1 MSSGALRW
9 AVAAAPVLAWAAWLH
24 WNIPGSGA
32 PIRGNLDWPVSAFA
46 RSCATCARHLAA
58 GDFDTRYVF
67 GLLGGLGLAFQSAW
81 LLARPQWSE
90 PWWRAG
96 AGTAILF
103 WFLGGAVWHG
113 YWAVARVA
121 LPMTVAF
128 NLLSPRDR
136 WFWMRLSA
144 ANLPLLVHGIWRM
157 LP

>member
-1 MSSGALRW
+1 
-9 AVAAAPVLAWAAWLH
+9 
-24 WNIPGSGA
+24 
-32 PIRGNLDWPVSAFA
+32 
-46 RSCATCARHLAA
+46 
-58 GDFDTRYVF
+58 VF